1 MAGKSLSSLLSNRID
16 ELKGEYLKY
25 SLVLHILREHLHF
38 GENGEITM
46 YEIRPDEE
54 EEFET
59 IRDWL
64 EETE

>member
-16 ELKGEYLKY
+16 ELKVEYLKY
-25 SLVLHILREHLHF
+25 SWILHILREHLHF

-46 YEIRPDEE
+46 DEIRPDDE

-59 IRDWL
+59 IKDWM

>member
-1 MAGKSLSSLLSNRID
+1 MAYGSLSSSLSNRID
-16 ELKGEYLKY
+16 KLKEEYLRY
-25 SLVLHILREHLHF
+25 SWILHVLRERLHF

-46 YEIRPDEE
+46 YEIRPEEE

-59 IRDWL
+59 VREWM